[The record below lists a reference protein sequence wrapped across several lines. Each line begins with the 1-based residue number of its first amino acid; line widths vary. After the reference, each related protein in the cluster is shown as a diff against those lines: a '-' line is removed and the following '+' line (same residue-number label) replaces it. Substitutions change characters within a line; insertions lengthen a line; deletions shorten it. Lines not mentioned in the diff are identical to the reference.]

1 MKASRQR
8 PAMSIA
14 CRALCLLAIALLIPE
29 SVLADIVA
37 LKNGTR
43 LQGVVANR
51 ELIATNPQQVD
62 HVAILIDDTQ
72 EYKTI
77 LAADIDFVLLVDGE
91 QRRLIEFTPVIQT
104 PLAPA
109 PSAKPETLESDK
121 KGAGIG
127 ALVFGSGLAVFGA
140 LVKFGGEKVIMTDS
154 ELTYEEHTYNTAN
167 YVVIVGGAILAV
179 VGIALIAAGP
189 EKADDTKNAFLE
201 LREEETRVGIAVG
214 F

>member
-1 MKASRQR
+1 VKASRQR

-51 ELIATNPQQVD
+51 EIIAKNPQQLD

-91 QRRLIEFTPVIQT
+91 QRRLIEFTPLSRT
-104 PLAPA
+104 PLTPSPA
-109 PSAKPETLESDK
+109 AQPEKLESDK
-121 KGAGIG
+121 KAAGIG
-127 ALVFGSGLAVFGA
+127 ALVFGSGLAIVGA
-140 LVKFGGEKVIMTDS
+140 VVKFGGAKVTVTESGID
-154 ELTYEEHTYNTAN
+154 YQDKTYNGGN
-167 YVVIVGGAILAV
+167 YAMMIGGAILVIA
-179 VGIALIAAGP
+179 GIVMIADAP
-189 EKADDTKNAFLE
+189 EKADDTSNAFLE
-201 LREEETRVGIAVG
+201 LREKETRVGIAVG